1 MSIGELRTS
10 GRLPSPKGVALAVMR
25 LARRDDVTMEEI
37 AEVVQTDPAITGR
50 LIRLANSALHP
61 GRPVAAVRDAI
72 VRLGLRTVGQVTLG
86 FSLVDQYRE
95 GPCAAFD
102 YQRFWSRSLL
112 MALAAR
118 ELGACLHLKAV
129 EELFACG
136 LLANIGSLALATAYP
151 TEYSE
156 LLLRAEREQ
165 APLLELEREVLNT
178 DHDECTAELLRDFG
192 IPDSLAEPVLYHQCP
207 AASGFA
213 RGSRPERVLRALAL
227 ASRIVDLAF
236 ASETTR
242 AECMPELLVDA
253 AEAGLD
259 DESLNALTERV
270 VGEWR
275 DWSELLRV
283 PVHFAQPFA
292 RMSSAEPVTP
302 EAGNE
307 ALPLRVLLIEED
319 PSARLLLSGII
330 SRLGH
335 TVYPAVSKEE
345 ALALA
350 VEVVPQVVVTD
361 CAYPTDGDLEFCHSL
376 RATEWG
382 RSVYLIA
389 LTRAEV
395 VSPEHLDMHAD
406 DYLPNPVSVPLMRL
420 RLRAASRHVSLLQL
434 RERDQAHLARLA
446 ADLAVSN
453 RRLEEAALTD
463 MLTNLPN
470 RRAGM
475 EFLGRAWSAA
485 DRYRHPLAVMMI
497 DVDGLQAINQ
507 LHGHGIGDA
516 VVIAVARALRA
527 SGRRCD
533 HVSRL
538 GGAEFLVVC
547 PNTDTGSLHAAAE
560 RLRHAVRSL
569 EVKAGDQA
577 VSLTIGIGMASR
589 EAGMPDADALVRA
602 ADRALRAAK
611 KAGQDRIGVTER
623 GQARDAGAQSTSHR
637 ADRNTR

>member
-1 MSIGELRTS
+1 MTIEELRAS
-10 GRLPSPKGVALAVMR
+10 GRLPSPKGVALSVMR
-25 LARRDDVTMEEI
+25 LARRDNVTMEEI
-37 AEVVQTDPAITGR
+37 AEVVQADPAITGR

-72 VRLGLRTVGQVTLG
+72 VRLGLRNVSQVTLG

-95 GPCAAFD
+95 GPCEAFD

-118 ELGACLHLKAV
+118 ELGARMRLKAV

-151 TEYSE
+151 SEYGE
-156 LLLRAEREQ
+156 VLRRAEREE
-165 APLLELEREVLNT
+165 APLLELEREVLST
-178 DHDECTAELLRDFG
+178 DHDECTAEMLRDFG
-192 IPDSLAEPVLYHQCP
+192 IPEGLAEPVLYHQCP
-207 AASGFA
+207 AAAGFA
-213 RGSRPERVLRALAL
+213 RGSRPERVLQALAL
-227 ASRIVDLAF
+227 ASRVTDLTF
-236 ASETTR
+236 APENTR
-242 AECMPELLVDA
+242 AECMPALLADA
-253 AEAGLD
+253 AQVGLD
-259 DESLNALTERV
+259 AEALDALTERV

-275 DWSELLRV
+275 EWSGLLRV
-283 PVHFAQPFA
+283 PVHFAQPFT
-292 RMSSAEPVTP
+292 RMSSAEPAAS
-302 EAGNE
+302 EDAHA
-307 ALPLRVLLIEED
+307 ALPLRILLIEED

-335 TVYPAVSKEE
+335 TVYPAVSREE

-361 CAYPTDGDLEFCHSL
+361 CAHPTDGDLEFCHSL

-389 LTRAEV
+389 LTRAEADA
-395 VSPEHLDMHAD
+395 VSPEHLGMHAD

-420 RLRAASRHVSLLQL
+420 RLRAASRHVSLLQA
-434 RERDQAHLARLA
+434 RERDRAHLARLA

-463 MLTNLPN
+463 TLTNLPN

-475 EFLGRAWSAA
+475 EFLARAWSAA
-485 DRYRHPLAVMMI
+485 DRYRQPLAVMMV
-497 DVDGLQAINQ
+497 DLDGLQAINQ
-507 LHGHGIGDA
+507 RHGHGIGDA
-516 VVIAVARALRA
+516 VVIAVAKALRV

-533 HVSRL
+533 HISRM

-547 PNTDTGSLHAAAE
+547 PNTDPGSLRAAAE
-560 RLRHAVRSL
+560 RLRRAVRSL

-577 VSLTIGIGMASR
+577 VSVTIGVGLASS
-589 EAGMPDADALVRA
+589 EADMPDAETLIRA

-611 KAGQDRIGVTER
+611 KAGPDRIGITER
-623 GQARDAGAQSTSHR
+623 GQSREDGGSVDASPR
-637 ADRNTR
+637 